1 MVRIR
6 YWTALCPDGNSVQS
20 DSAKHK
26 GGIAEMHSRNKNR
39 NKDRLHSCWIFLAS
53 TLGWLSPA
61 GAQIIVD
68 DFVETGQFSFPL
80 EVRHPVVAY
89 LGAPNSVESV
99 FAGARSID
107 ISSLAPAD
115 PTQNP
120 TPNDTW
126 NSIDVS
132 SATGVL
138 SAKSGAN
145 AKLDF
150 HIGWRATLNSP
161 PADVDV
167 SKHPKLLLKYS
178 SNHDLSVSIT
188 LSNQMNRLPRLP
200 PVISGGSSKE
210 FLFPATAGGRFVI
223 DITDISEPLTDSF
236 GVTRGLPL
244 ADFTSLDYV
253 SIHLVADQPNSV
265 LALEYVAFVPEPT
278 ISASILLGIAT
289 VLLSPRWPTRT
300 S

>member
-1 MVRIR
+1 MGI
-6 YWTALCPDGNSVQS
+6 QS
-20 DSAKHK
+20 DSATHE

-39 NKDRLHSCWIFLAS
+39 NKGTLLSCWIFLAS

-61 GAQIIVD
+61 SAQIIVD
-68 DFVETGQFSFPL
+68 DFVETGPISFPL

-89 LGAPNSVESV
+89 LGAPDSVESV

-107 ISSLAPAD
+107 ISPLAAAD

-132 SATGVL
+132 PATGVL

-150 HIGWRATLNSP
+150 YVGWRATLNAP

-167 SKHPKLLLKYS
+167 SKHLRLLLEYS
-178 SNHDLSVSIT
+178 ANHDLSMSIT
-188 LSNQMNRLPRLP
+188 LSNQMNRLPPLR

-210 FLFPATAGGRFVI
+210 FLLPAATSGRFVI
-223 DITDISEPLTDSF
+223 DITDISDPLMDSF
-236 GVTRGLPL
+236 GVSRGLPL
-244 ADFTSLDYV
+244 ADFTSLDSV

-289 VLLSPRWPTRT
+289 VVLSPRWPTRT